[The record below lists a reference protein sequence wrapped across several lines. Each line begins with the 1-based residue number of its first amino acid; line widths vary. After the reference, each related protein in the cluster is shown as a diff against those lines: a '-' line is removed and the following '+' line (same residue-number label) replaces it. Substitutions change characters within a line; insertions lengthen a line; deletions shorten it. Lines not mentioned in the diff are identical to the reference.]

1 MDPYDEEDWL
11 DILPDMNKII
21 CYYDCFKCGHKWTK
35 ESYYMD
41 DDNCPEC
48 GTNRRPYRAHF
59 KEGYE

>member
-41 DDNCPEC
+41 DDNCP
-48 GTNRRPYRAHF
+48 
-59 KEGYE
+59 